1 MILVSQALRQVPCQQ
16 YDGVLR
22 DWFKQHADFFM
33 NSPQG
38 KSAATY
44 PNNVGMWYAA
54 GVSANH
60 SCPAR
65 WRLTD
70 HSSRRTSRTPI
81 RPRRRRTRAR
91 R

>member
-1 MILVSQALRQVPCQQ
+1 MILVSQALRQVPCEK

-38 KSAATY
+38 KSASTY

-54 GVSANH
+54 GVSVP
-60 SCPAR
+60 SAR
-65 WRLTD
+65 
-70 HSSRRTSRTPI
+70 SRINLPLRTF
-81 RPRRRRTRAR
+81 
-91 R
+91 

>member
-1 MILVSQALRQVPCQQ
+1 MILVSQALRQVPCEK

-38 KSAATY
+38 KSASTY

-54 GVSANH
+54 GVSDLLLIF
-60 SCPAR
+60 SY
-65 WRLTD
+65 
-70 HSSRRTSRTPI
+70 SSFDRYQLN
-81 RPRRRRTRAR
+81 
-91 R
+91 